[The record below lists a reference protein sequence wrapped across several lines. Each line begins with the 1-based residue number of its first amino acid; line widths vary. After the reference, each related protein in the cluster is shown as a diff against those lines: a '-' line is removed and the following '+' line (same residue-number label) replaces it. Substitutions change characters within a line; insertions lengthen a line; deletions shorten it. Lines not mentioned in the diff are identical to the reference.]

1 MPMDPL
7 IRKLHRR
14 LPAWLHRSRSA
25 LNSDQIY
32 FMRRL
37 SYKDVKRATDG
48 FHRIIYSNS
57 QVAAY
62 TAKFED
68 GSVSLVKEIK
78 DFDQADDIFYSEV
91 QYLGRLHHRH
101 LLSLK
106 GFSLKHKR
114 LLIFDSIEN
123 GSLKDHLNDPLKTP
137 LNWRTRLKIAIDV
150 VAALEYLLLFVEQP
164 PCHVSISSSNIMLD
178 DTFTAKLS
186 DFGLLT
192 CVGNPVMMPNSKDD
206 MRQKSGNIIFQLGVF
221 ILELVT
227 GQSSEMEGS
236 DLIEWIQESCF
247 YSSIHNMVDPDL
259 GDNYDSRELKTLLA
273 VAKLCIKSKDKPVFT
288 IPQLLRYLQQKVDIP
303 RD

>member
-1 MPMDPL
+1 MDPL
-7 IRKLHRR
+7 IRKLRRR
-14 LPAWLHRSRSA
+14 LLAWLRRSRS
-25 LNSDQIY
+25 DRIH

-62 TAKFED
+62 AAKFED
-68 GSVSLVKEIK
+68 GSASLVKEIK
-78 DFDQADDIFYSEV
+78 DFDQADDSFYSEV
-91 QYLGRLHHRH
+91 QFLGRLHHRH

-106 GFSLKHKR
+106 GFSLNRKSR

-137 LNWRTRLKIAIDV
+137 LNWRTRLQIAIDV
-150 VAALEYLLLFVEQP
+150 VAALEYLFLFVEQP
-164 PCHVSISSSNIMLD
+164 LCRVSISSSNIMFD
-178 DTFTAKLS
+178 DNFTAKLS
-186 DFGLLT
+186 DYGLLT
-192 CVGNPVMMPNSKDD
+192 CVGNPVMMTNSKDD
-206 MRQKSGNIIFQLGVF
+206 SMRQKSGNIIYQLGVF

-236 DLIEWIQESCF
+236 DLIEWIQESRF

-273 VAKLCIKSKDKPVFT
+273 VAKLCIKSRDKPVFT
-288 IPQLLRYLQQKVDIP
+288 IPQLFRYLQHKVDIP

>member
-7 IRKLHRR
+7 IRKLRRR
-14 LPAWLHRSRSA
+14 LLEWLRRSR
-25 LNSDQIY
+25 SDQIY

-62 TAKFED
+62 MAKFED

-91 QYLGRLHHRH
+91 QFLGRLHHRH

-106 GFSLKHKR
+106 GFSMRHKR

-123 GSLKDHLNDPLKTP
+123 GSLKEHLNDPLKTP
-137 LNWRTRLKIAIDV
+137 LNWRTRLQIALDV
-150 VAALEYLLLFVEQP
+150 VAALEYLFLFIEQP
-164 PCHVSISSSNIMLD
+164 LCHVSISSGNIMLD
-178 DTFTAKLS
+178 DNFTAKLS

-192 CVGNPVMMPNSKDD
+192 CVGNPVMMPNSRDD
-206 MRQKSGNIIFQLGVF
+206 SARQKSGSIIFQLGVF

-236 DLIEWIQESCF
+236 DLIEWIQESRF
-247 YSSIHNMVDPDL
+247 YSTIHKMVDPDL
-259 GDNYDSRELKTLLA
+259 GDNYNSGELKTLLA
-273 VAKLCIKSKDKPVFT
+273 VAKLCIKSRDKPVFT